1 MSGLTTDM
9 ARDVQDWIADVVP
22 HPAVPDGG
30 GGRPM
35 VRVGIDLTSVDEVAA
50 SIARFGDRYV
60 ARMFT
65 PHEQA
70 FCRIGD
76 GPEANRPYR
85 VESLAARFA
94 AKEAVLK
101 VLRPTG
107 PRPVARHRGVP
118 DRRWMVRVA
127 PVGVGGGS
135 GRTGRHRPVVGE
147 PHPSRGLGRR
157 RGGRDVFCGGTGLR
171 DHCRCGGRGREWPDH
186 ERGARPVRLTPSP
199 ADHWSDVHWPD
210 EWRDHG

>member
-107 PRPVARHRGVP
+107 PRPPWRDIEVYRTDGGWCELRLSGSAAGLAARAGIDRWSVSLTHHEALAAAVVVGMCSAEAP
-118 DRRWMVRVA
+118 DSGTTA
-127 PVGVGGGS
+127 GAEVGAES
-135 GRTGRHRPVVGE
+135 GRITSGE
-147 PHPSRGLGRR
+147 H
-157 RGGRDVFCGGTGLR
+157 DQ
-171 DHCRCGGRGREWPDH
+171 
-186 ERGARPVRLTPSP
+186 
-199 ADHWSDVHWPD
+199 
-210 EWRDHG
+210 

>member
-9 ARDVQDWIADVVP
+9 ARDVEDWITDVVP
-22 HPAVPDGG
+22 HPVVPEGG

-60 ARMFT
+60 ERMFT

-70 FCRIGD
+70 FCRVGD
-76 GPEANRPYR
+76 GSEATRPYR

-101 VLRPTG
+101 VLRPPG
-107 PRPVARHRGVP
+107 PRPPWRDIEVFRTDGGWCEVHLSGSAADLAAVAGINRWSVSLTHHEALAAAVVVGMCSAPAPDSAVTAGV
-118 DRRWMVRVA
+118 D
-127 PVGVGGGS
+127 VGAES
-135 GRTGRHRPVVGE
+135 GRI
-147 PHPSRGLGRR
+147 SRG
-157 RGGRDVFCGGTGLR
+157 
-171 DHCRCGGRGREWPDH
+171 EH
-186 ERGARPVRLTPSP
+186 EQ
-199 ADHWSDVHWPD
+199 
-210 EWRDHG
+210 